1 MECFVC
7 QTPMDAKNHLPLPV
21 TTFECK
27 TCGLHYQDQGLRDA
41 EEQTRY
47 ELHENNPNPNY
58 VTMFERI
65 LSEIEPY
72 IHGDILDFGSGKYK
86 VLEQLLEKRYN
97 IQSYDLFFHPVPL
110 STYDTVIAIEVVEH
124 FIHPASEWNKLLSL
138 VRPGG
143 QLIVQ
148 TRFVEEPFSNW
159 WYQRD
164 PTHRTFYT
172 KAAFDKLAT
181 KAGFTVTFSNNHSI
195 IVMKRGG

>member
-1 MECFVC
+1 MDCFVC
-7 QTPMDAKNHLPLPV
+7 LTPMNQSRHLELPV
-21 TTFECK
+21 TTFHCLD
-27 TCGLHYQDQGLRDA
+27 CGLYYQDQGLRDN

-47 ELHENNPNPNY
+47 ELHENTPNPNY

-65 LSEIEPY
+65 LSEIEPF
-72 IHGDILDFGSGKYK
+72 IHGDVLDYGSGKYK
-86 VLEQLLEKRYN
+86 VLEQLLDKRYN
-97 IQSYDLFFHPVPL
+97 IESYDLFFHPVIL

-124 FIHPASEWNKLLSL
+124 FIDPHKEWTKVFSL

-148 TRFVEEPFSNW
+148 TRFVEEPFFHW

-164 PTHRTFYT
+164 PAHRTFYT
-172 KAAFDKLAT
+172 KAALDKLAA